1 VRRAVPEARFVA
13 VGSHP
18 APEVRRAEAR
28 GAGVHATGLIDDIR
42 PRVREAAVYVCP
54 LRVGG
59 GTRLKILDAWAMG
72 KAVVSTTVGAE
83 GLGAAAGRDLE
94 LADDAPSFA
103 GKVIELLGD
112 PDRRRR
118 LGRAGRGRAVEFAGA
133 GRARRLRSTRA
144 GGPCRVAATSG
155 A

>member
-1 VRRAVPEARFVA
+1 
-13 VGSHP
+13 
-18 APEVRRAEAR
+18 VRRAEAR
-28 GAGVHATGLIDDIR
+28 GEGVHATGLIEDIR
-42 PRVREAAVYVCP
+42 PQVREAAVYVCP

-83 GLGAAAGRDLE
+83 GLGAAAGRELE

-103 GKVIELLGD
+103 QKVIELLGD
-112 PDRRRR
+112 SERRRR
-118 LGRAGRGRAVEFAGA
+118 LGRAGRARAVEEFAWPRVAAGMLRLYEELA
-133 GRARRLRSTRA
+133 GRHA
-144 GGPCRVAATSG
+144 GVAATSG